1 MVNTTLPL
9 PILKYLEMRPEAVET
24 ILLEYPF
31 YQLPRVARILIQS
44 KAPGNDVQ
52 ELNFFGFNKHK
63 LNQYIHVF
71 QQHSVEPLI
80 AEEEVDQSLEISSEP
95 EVPFHDINIVVSE
108 REHLSEEEQSQILNE
123 ETIELKDDVVITEE
137 NLLESNPKADD
148 FNLSLEELE
157 PIPNLTELI
166 EIDFDNGFSLP
177 DEELAEKIKNE
188 AEKQVIEENK
198 DFIEPIISKKEDFFS
213 APDLE
218 EDDFDLTVKTPAQ
231 IPHPI
236 EPIEIDFDN
245 ENSLPDEE
253 LSEILTREE
262 ETLEITED
270 TEPNLDDESEN
281 YIVIPEISDSSTSS
295 FSIEPLDI
303 ELGEI
308 NTISDEELAS
318 KLEMEDS
325 FNAQEETEDKASEE
339 IELELTQS
347 STEANDDIEDG
358 NKSDAEDSLIQ
369 EEGDTEVE
377 NILELGVLKTDI
389 ETVDLD
395 ESIVFESETPAPNY
409 ILPAALELL
418 EREKLEPQAE
428 QTESIESAVEVKTE
442 NVVETEVTNEE
453 FENEDIKD
461 FNSWLAAFSTQATTI
476 ETESST
482 EIIDPIEKDTRELD
496 RNIQYSAQQSQVLA
510 SYEEEESEDPKINR
524 DDELEGVLKDN
535 FFKSQV
541 EIKKATR
548 KTPSEMRIQDEAQLS
563 LQPLDLVSET
573 MAILHAQQGNTSKA
587 VEIYQ
592 KLIRLFPE
600 KSSFFALQIENLRK

>member
-9 PILKYLEMRPEAVET
+9 PILKYLEMRPEAVER
-24 ILLEYPF
+24 IILEYPF

-44 KAPGNDVQ
+44 KESDNDVQ
-52 ELNFFGFNKHK
+52 ELNFFGFNKQK
-63 LNQYIHVF
+63 LNQYSLVF
-71 QQHSVEPLI
+71 LQHSIEPI
-80 AEEEVDQSLEISSEP
+80 VAVEEVDPSLEISSEP
-95 EVPFHDINIVVSE
+95 EVPFHDVNIVVSE
-108 REHLSEEEQSQILNE
+108 LEHLSEEEKSQIQNN
-123 ETIELKDDVVITEE
+123 ETIELDGNV
-137 NLLESNPKADD
+137 
-148 FNLSLEELE
+148 ELKETIINEE
-157 PIPNLTELI
+157 PI
-166 EIDFDNGFSLP
+166 FVS
-177 DEELAEKIKNE
+177 
-188 AEKQVIEENK
+188 
-198 DFIEPIISKKEDFFS
+198 
-213 APDLE
+213 DLE
-218 EDDFDLTVKTPAQ
+218 ANDFDLTKEELAPISHQ
-231 IPHPI
+231 I
-236 EPIEIDFDN
+236 EPIEIDFDT

-270 TEPNLDDESEN
+270 TEPNLDNESEDC
-281 YIVIPEISDSSTSS
+281 IVIPEISDSGASS

-308 NTISDEELAS
+308 NTISDEELAA
-318 KLEMEDS
+318 KLEMEGS
-325 FNAQEETEDKASEE
+325 FNTLEEAEDKSSEE

-347 STEANDDIEDG
+347 STEANNDIEDG
-358 NKSDAEDSLIQ
+358 SGSDAEDSLIQ

-418 EREKLEPQAE
+418 ERENLDTQTE

-442 NVVETEVTNEE
+442 NVVETEVTNEKV
-453 FENEDIKD
+453 ENEDIKD

-482 EIIDPIEKDTRELD
+482 EIIDPIENDTRELD

-510 SYEEEESEDPKINR
+510 SYEDEESEDPKINR

>member
-1 MVNTTLPL
+1 
-9 PILKYLEMRPEAVET
+9 
-24 ILLEYPF
+24 
-31 YQLPRVARILIQS
+31 
-44 KAPGNDVQ
+44 
-52 ELNFFGFNKHK
+52 
-63 LNQYIHVF
+63 
-71 QQHSVEPLI
+71 
-80 AEEEVDQSLEISSEP
+80 
-95 EVPFHDINIVVSE
+95 
-108 REHLSEEEQSQILNE
+108 
-123 ETIELKDDVVITEE
+123 
-137 NLLESNPKADD
+137 
-148 FNLSLEELE
+148 
-157 PIPNLTELI
+157 
-166 EIDFDNGFSLP
+166 
-177 DEELAEKIKNE
+177 
-188 AEKQVIEENK
+188 
-198 DFIEPIISKKEDFFS
+198 
-213 APDLE
+213 
-218 EDDFDLTVKTPAQ
+218 
-231 IPHPI
+231 
-236 EPIEIDFDN
+236 
-245 ENSLPDEE
+245 
-253 LSEILTREE
+253 
-262 ETLEITED
+262 
-270 TEPNLDDESEN
+270 
-281 YIVIPEISDSSTSS
+281 
-295 FSIEPLDI
+295 
-303 ELGEI
+303 
-308 NTISDEELAS
+308 
-318 KLEMEDS
+318 
-325 FNAQEETEDKASEE
+325 
-339 IELELTQS
+339 
-347 STEANDDIEDG
+347 
-358 NKSDAEDSLIQ
+358 
-369 EEGDTEVE
+369 VE

-418 EREKLEPQAE
+418 ERENLDTQAE

-442 NVVETEVTNEE
+442 NVVETEVTNEKV
-453 FENEDIKD
+453 ENEDIKD

-510 SYEEEESEDPKINR
+510 SYEDEESEDPKINR

>member
-9 PILKYLEMRPEAVET
+9 PILKYLEMRPEAVERIT
-24 ILLEYPF
+24 LEYPF

-44 KAPGNDVQ
+44 KESDNDVQ
-52 ELNFFGFNKHK
+52 ELNFFGFNKQK
-63 LNQYIHVF
+63 LNQYSLVF
-71 QQHSVEPLI
+71 LQHSIEPI
-80 AEEEVDQSLEISSEP
+80 VAIEEVDPSLEISSEP
-95 EVPFHDINIVVSE
+95 EVPFHDVNIVVSE
-108 REHLSEEEQSQILNE
+108 LEHLSEEEKSQIQND
-123 ETIELKDDVVITEE
+123 ETIELDV
-137 NLLESNPKADD
+137 NA
-148 FNLSLEELE
+148 ELKETIINEE
-157 PIPNLTELI
+157 PIFVSVL
-166 EIDFDNGFSLP
+166 
-177 DEELAEKIKNE
+177 E
-188 AEKQVIEENK
+188 AN
-198 DFIEPIISKKEDFFS
+198 
-213 APDLE
+213 
-218 EDDFDLTVKTPAQ
+218 DFDLTKEELAP
-231 IPHPI
+231 ISHPI
-236 EPIEIDFDN
+236 EPIEIDFDT

-270 TEPNLDDESEN
+270 TEPNLDDESED

-308 NTISDEELAS
+308 NTISDEELAA
-318 KLEMEDS
+318 KLEMEGS
-325 FNAQEETEDKASEE
+325 FNTLEEATDTESDE
-339 IELELTQS
+339 IELDLTQS
-347 STEANDDIEDG
+347 TIEANNDIEDG
-358 NKSDAEDSLIQ
+358 SKSDAEDSLIQ

-418 EREKLEPQAE
+418 ERENLDTQAE

-442 NVVETEVTNEE
+442 NVVETEVTNEKV
-453 FENEDIKD
+453 ENEDIKD
-461 FNSWLAAFSTQATTI
+461 FNSWLTAFSTQATTI

-482 EIIDPIEKDTRELD
+482 EIIDPIENDTRELD

-510 SYEEEESEDPKINR
+510 SYEDEESEDPKINR

>member
-52 ELNFFGFNKHK
+52 ELNFFGFNKQK
-63 LNQYIHVF
+63 LNQYIHSF
-71 QQHSVEPLI
+71 QKHSIEPLL

-95 EVPFHDINIVVSE
+95 EVPFHDVNIVVSE
-108 REHLSEEEQSQILNE
+108 LEHLSEEEKSQIQND
-123 ETIELKDDVVITEE
+123 ETIELDG
-137 NLLESNPKADD
+137 NA
-148 FNLSLEELE
+148 
-157 PIPNLTELI
+157 ELI
-166 EIDFDNGFSLP
+166 ETIIN
-177 DEELAEKIKNE
+177 EEPNLVSDIE
-188 AEKQVIEENK
+188 AN
-198 DFIEPIISKKEDFFS
+198 
-213 APDLE
+213 
-218 EDDFDLTVKTPAQ
+218 DFDLTKEELAP
-231 IPHPI
+231 ISYPI
-236 EPIEIDFDN
+236 EPIEIDFDT

-253 LSEILTREE
+253 LSEILTREV

-270 TEPNLDDESEN
+270 TEPNLDDESED
-281 YIVIPEISDSSTSS
+281 YIVIPEISDSGASS

-308 NTISDEELAS
+308 NTISDEELAA
-318 KLEMEDS
+318 KLEMEGS
-325 FNAQEETEDKASEE
+325 FNTLEEVEDKASEE

-358 NKSDAEDSLIQ
+358 NKSDVEDSLIQ

-418 EREKLEPQAE
+418 ERENLDTQAE

-442 NVVETEVTNEE
+442 NVVETEVTNEKV
-453 FENEDIKD
+453 ENEDIKD

-510 SYEEEESEDPKINR
+510 SYEDEESEDPKINR

>member
-1 MVNTTLPL
+1 MVNKTLPL
-9 PILKYLEMRPEAVET
+9 PILKYLEMRPEAVERIT
-24 ILLEYPF
+24 LEYPF

-44 KAPGNDVQ
+44 KESDNDVQ
-52 ELNFFGFNKHK
+52 ELNFFGFNKQK
-63 LNQYIHVF
+63 LNQYSLVF
-71 QQHSVEPLI
+71 LQHSIEPI
-80 AEEEVDQSLEISSEP
+80 VAVEEVDPSLEISSEP
-95 EVPFHDINIVVSE
+95 EVPFHDVNIVVSE
-108 REHLSEEEQSQILNE
+108 LEHLSEEEKSQIQND
-123 ETIELKDDVVITEE
+123 ETIELDG
-137 NLLESNPKADD
+137 NA
-148 FNLSLEELE
+148 
-157 PIPNLTELI
+157 ELI
-166 EIDFDNGFSLP
+166 ETI
-177 DEELAEKIKNE
+177 INE
-188 AEKQVIEENK
+188 
-198 DFIEPIISKKEDFFS
+198 EPILVS
-213 APDLE
+213 DLE
-218 EDDFDLTVKTPAQ
+218 ANDFDLTNEELAP
-231 IPHPI
+231 ISHPI
-236 EPIEIDFDN
+236 EPIEIDFDS

-253 LSEILTREE
+253 LSEILTREV

-270 TEPNLDDESEN
+270 TEPNLDDESED

-308 NTISDEELAS
+308 NTISDEELAA
-318 KLEMEDS
+318 KLEMEGS
-325 FNAQEETEDKASEE
+325 FNTLEEVEDKASEE

-418 EREKLEPQAE
+418 ERENLDTQAE

-442 NVVETEVTNEE
+442 NVVETEVTNEKV
-453 FENEDIKD
+453 ENEDIKD
-461 FNSWLAAFSTQATTI
+461 FNSWLAAFSTQATTM

-510 SYEEEESEDPKINR
+510 SYEDEESEDPKINR